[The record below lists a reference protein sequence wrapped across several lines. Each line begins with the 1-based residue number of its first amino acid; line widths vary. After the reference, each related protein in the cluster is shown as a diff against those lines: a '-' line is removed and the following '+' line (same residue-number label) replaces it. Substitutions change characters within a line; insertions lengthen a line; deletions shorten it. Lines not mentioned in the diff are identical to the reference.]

1 MIVVNPIAVDEAL
14 ANADLVKQLI
24 DEVAAG
30 SQLAAKVHRSLLPS
44 PVRHPQIDVDVRYLP
59 VDNVS
64 GNYCQVRFPVP
75 TICYITICEVRGH
88 GITPSLLATRV
99 SSEVKHF
106 ISDRLRPMAIVREL
120 NEFIYEN
127 FQDVNVSLS
136 FIAAQIDLD
145 HRTISYSGAG
155 HPGVLLLPSEG
166 GRVCSLDSQNSL
178 IGVSESCLSEE
189 PEHTRALAEG
199 DRLLFYT
206 SGLLRAADAEGRPFG
221 QAGLEQ
227 IASDVL
233 SVGTFAMADL
243 ILEEVARFRNG
254 RPKTDKTL
262 IVAEIK

>member
-1 MIVVNPIAVDEAL
+1 MIVVNPNAVDEAL
-14 ANADLVKQLI
+14 ANPDLVKQLI

-106 ISDRLRPMAIVREL
+106 ISDRLRPMAVVREL

-136 FIAAQIDLD
+136 FIAAQIDPD

-166 GRVCSLDSQNSL
+166 GCVRW
-178 IGVSESCLSEE
+178 
-189 PEHTRALAEG
+189 
-199 DRLLFYT
+199 
-206 SGLLRAADAEGRPFG
+206 
-221 QAGLEQ
+221 
-227 IASDVL
+227 IAR
-233 SVGTFAMADL
+233 T
-243 ILEEVARFRNG
+243 
-254 RPKTDKTL
+254 P
-262 IVAEIK
+262 